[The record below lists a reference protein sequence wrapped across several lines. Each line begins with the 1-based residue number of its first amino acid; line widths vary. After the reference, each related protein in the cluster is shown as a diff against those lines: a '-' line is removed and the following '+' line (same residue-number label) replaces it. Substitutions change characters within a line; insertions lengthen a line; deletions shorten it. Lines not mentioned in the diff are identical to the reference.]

1 MENLLEINTRIIDVA
16 LFIECGLGM
25 VRWIEVKLDL
35 PVVKGA
41 YISFYHLRINCTVQD
56 NVTWLYALKYARD
69 NERELDIVLCDN
81 FTAVLNIYN

>member
-1 MENLLEINTRIIDVA
+1 MLEINTHAIDIA
-16 LFIECGLGM
+16 LFVQCGFGI
-25 VRWIEVKLDL
+25 VRSIEVKWDL
-35 PVVKGA
+35 PVAKGA
-41 YISFYHLRINCTVQD
+41 YISSYHLTINCTVQD